1 MNIHPDWDFIKGLL
15 NTEPLLTLKNEILPN
30 VKYYP
35 AKENIFKVFEMPLSS
50 IKVVILGQDPYFTPN
65 DAIGRAF
72 AVSKV
77 TRIPPSL
84 RNIYTEIISEVTGA
98 NGLVDNSQSSE
109 IILNLDKWK
118 TLEHLQEQ
126 GAFLLN
132 TALTVEAGIAGS
144 HLKYWE
150 SFTKAV
156 IHHISFNNPCVWLLW
171 GAKAKAFLPSINFK
185 SFDASRYDADTINDI
200 PAVNDYNYILTAPH
214 PAAESYS
221 GGKAGFFGCNHFAYT
236 NVILKKKNINPIKW

>member
-50 IKVVILGQDPYFTPN
+50 IKVVVLGMDPYFTPH

-72 AVSKV
+72 AVSQV

-84 RNIYTEIISEVTGA
+84 RNIQKEINDEGFVTDI
-98 NGLVDNSQSSE
+98 DN
-109 IILNLDKWK
+109 WK
-118 TLEHLQEQ
+118 TLEHLEEQ
-126 GAFLLN
+126 GVFLLN
-132 TALTVEAGIAGS
+132 TALTVQSGIAGS

-200 PAVNDYNYILTAPH
+200 PAVNDYNYVLTAPH

-221 GGKAGFFGCNHFAYT
+221 GGKAGFFGCNHFTYT
-236 NVILKKKNINPIKW
+236 NVIL

>member
-50 IKVVILGQDPYFTPN
+50 IKVVVLGMDPYFTPH

-72 AVSKV
+72 AVSQV

-84 RNIYTEIISEVTGA
+84 RNIQKEINDEGFVTDI
-98 NGLVDNSQSSE
+98 DN
-109 IILNLDKWK
+109 WK
-118 TLEHLQEQ
+118 TLEHLEEQ
-126 GAFLLN
+126 GVFLLN
-132 TALTVEAGIAGS
+132 TALTVQSGIAGS

-150 SFTKAV
+150 SLV
-156 IHHISFNNPCVWLLW
+156 VVEC
-171 GAKAKAFLPSINFK
+171 
-185 SFDASRYDADTINDI
+185 
-200 PAVNDYNYILTAPH
+200 
-214 PAAESYS
+214 
-221 GGKAGFFGCNHFAYT
+221 
-236 NVILKKKNINPIKW
+236 

>member
-50 IKVVILGQDPYFTPN
+50 IKVVVLGMDPYFTPH

-72 AVSKV
+72 AVSQV

-84 RNIYTEIISEVTGA
+84 RNIQKEINDEGFVTDI
-98 NGLVDNSQSSE
+98 DN
-109 IILNLDKWK
+109 WK
-118 TLEHLQEQ
+118 TLEHLEEQ
-126 GAFLLN
+126 GVFLLN
-132 TALTVEAGIAGS
+132 TALTVQSGIAGS

-200 PAVNDYNYILTAPH
+200 PAVNDYNYVLTAPH

-221 GGKAGFFGCNHFAYT
+221 GGKAGFFGCNHFTYT